1 MLKRFFDAETAYQR
15 RARRCLD
22 DARMAALEH
31 ETAAEYH
38 AALGAM
44 YRDRALRLERELAGP
59 PAEQPLI
66 LDPSM
71 HPRVATLRRGNDGS
85 GAQTFLGQGST
96 AAAK

>member
-1 MLKRFFDAETAYQR
+1 MFKRFFDADTVYLR

-44 YRDRALRLERELAGP
+44 YRDRAQRMERDMAAP
-59 PAEQPLI
+59 QPEASVI
-66 LDPSM
+66 LDPAL
-71 HPRVATLRRGNDGS
+71 HPRVSALRRTDAS
-85 GAQTFLGQGST
+85 APQTFLGQSSAGV
-96 AAAK
+96 K